1 MGDCHVNVQGC
12 GPCLGTGVSG
22 DVGGVCVGIGV
33 CVSID
38 IGVNIGIGV
47 NIDVGARLCISVGI
61 CVVGEHPDS
70 INEEETATAACTAP

>member
-33 CVSID
+33 
-38 IGVNIGIGV
+38 
-47 NIDVGARLCISVGI
+47 NIDVGARFCISVGI
-61 CVVGEHPDS
+61 YVVGKHPDS
-70 INEEETATAACTAP
+70 INEDETATAAWS